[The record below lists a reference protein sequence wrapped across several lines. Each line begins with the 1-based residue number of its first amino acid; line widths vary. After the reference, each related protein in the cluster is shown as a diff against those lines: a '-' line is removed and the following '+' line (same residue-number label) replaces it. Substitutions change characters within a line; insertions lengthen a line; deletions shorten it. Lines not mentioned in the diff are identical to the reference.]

1 MKRILILICLIYLSG
16 LVAVAQQH
24 NSVQEVATPELAA
37 QREVIKQEVVDSYL
51 SIKNALLASDSV
63 AAVKAANQ
71 FTASLNKLK
80 FKKLTLEEMNKATT
94 TRAEVVELA
103 SQISETKN
111 ISKQRKIL
119 VAMSEKFW
127 TIADKVKPS
136 KTPLYLQMCTMTG
149 ETWLS
154 DKAQIENPIYPK
166 NMLTCGM
173 IKAKID

>member
-1 MKRILILICLIYLSG
+1 MKRILILIALIYLCG
-16 LVAVAQQH
+16 FTAVGQQH
-24 NSVQEVATPELAA
+24 DSAQEVATPELAA
-37 QREVIKQEVVDSYL
+37 QREVIKKEVVENYL

-71 FTASLNKLK
+71 FKTSLNKLK
-80 FKKLTLEEMNKATT
+80 FKKLTLEEMNKATM
-94 TRAEVVELA
+94 TRADVIKLA

-111 ISKQRKIL
+111 ISKQRKSL
-119 VAMSEKFW
+119 ASMSEKFW
-127 TIADKVKPS
+127 IIADKVKPS

-166 NMLTCGM
+166 NMLSCGM